1 MKNSAKISCISEFI
15 ESLPNKYKEKVGE
28 KGIRLSG
35 GQKQRIGLARAL
47 YRDSNVLVLDEPSN
61 ALDLKTENQ
70 VMEKLTSLSKKVTII
85 MISHSDNSLKFFDR
99 IFNLDKIS

>member
-1 MKNSAKISCISEFI
+1 MKNSAKISCISDFI
-15 ESLPNKYKEKVGE
+15 ESLPNKYKEKAGE

-47 YRDSNVLVLDEPSN
+47 YRNPNVLVLDEASN

-70 VMEKLTSLSKKVTII
+70 VMEELTSLSKKVTII

-99 IFNLDKIS
+99 ILNLDKIS

>member
-1 MKNSAKISCISEFI
+1 
-15 ESLPNKYKEKVGE
+15 
-28 KGIRLSG
+28 
-35 GQKQRIGLARAL
+35 
-47 YRDSNVLVLDEPSN
+47 VLDEPSN

-70 VMEKLTSLSKKVTII
+70 VMKKLTSLSKKVTII